1 MAFVADLHVH
11 SRYSRAT
18 SRGLDLQSLHAWAQR
33 KGIGVLATGDFTH
46 PAWFAELRA
55 CLAPADDGLFRL
67 RADLAREVDTGVPKA
82 CRADVRFML
91 SVEISSIY
99 KRDGRVRKV
108 HNLVYAP
115 DWQTADR
122 IRSRLSRVGN
132 LAADGRPIL
141 GLDARDLLDI
151 TLEASP
157 DAFLIPAHIW
167 TPWFSMLGERSGFDS
182 LDECFGDLSRH
193 VFAAETGL
201 SSDPA
206 MNWRLSSLDRISL
219 VSSSDA
225 HSAEKLGREASRF
238 ACAPSYLA
246 IRDALR
252 DRNGAFLGTI
262 ELFPEEGKYH
272 HPGHRGCGI
281 GMSPEQ
287 ASRVGNLCPTCGK
300 TLTAGVASRVDALA
314 DRPPGFVP
322 EDGKPF
328 TNLVPLPEILSELLG
343 TGTASARVRG
353 CHERLLARHGSELAI
368 LLDLPAEDA
377 DREEP
382 ARLGEALRRLRSGSV
397 TRVPGYDGQYGHIR
411 VLGDEP

>member
-18 SRGLDLQSLHAWAQR
+18 SRTLDLHCLHAWAQR
-33 KGIGVLATGDFTH
+33 KGIGVVATGDFTH
-46 PAWFAELRA
+46 PAWFAELRE
-55 CLAPADDGLFRL
+55 CLVPTGNGLFQL
-67 RADLAREVDTGVPKA
+67 REDIVRVVDASVPKA
-82 CRADVRFML
+82 CRAKVHFIL

-122 IRSRLSRVGN
+122 IRTRLSRVGN

-141 GLDARDLLDI
+141 GLDARDLLDL

-167 TPWFSMLGERSGFDS
+167 TPWFSMLGAKSGFDS
-182 LDECFGDLSRH
+182 LDECFGDLSHH

-206 MNWRLSSLDRISL
+206 MNWRLSSLDGVSL

-225 HSAEKLGREASRF
+225 HSPEKLGREANRF
-238 ACAPSYLA
+238 ACDVSYLA

-252 DRNGAFLGTI
+252 DRSEAFVGTL

-272 HPGHRGCGI
+272 YPGHRLCGVA
-281 GMSPEQ
+281 MPPEQ
-287 ASRVGNLCPTCGK
+287 ASRVENLCPTCGK

-322 EDGKPF
+322 KEGKPF
-328 TNLVPLPEILSELLG
+328 TNLVPLPEILSELVG
-343 TGTASARVRG
+343 TGTSSARVRK

-377 DREEP
+377 DHEEP
-382 ARLGEALRRLRSGSV
+382 ARLGEALRRLRSGMV
-397 TRVPGYDGQYGHIR
+397 ERVPGYDGQYGRIR
-411 VLGDEP
+411 VLGD